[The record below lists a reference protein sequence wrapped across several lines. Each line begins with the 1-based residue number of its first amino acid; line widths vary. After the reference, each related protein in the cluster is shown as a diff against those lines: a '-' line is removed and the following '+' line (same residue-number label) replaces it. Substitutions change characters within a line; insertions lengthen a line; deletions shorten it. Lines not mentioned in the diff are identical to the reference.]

1 MSSRKLEIDIDDI
14 QSIERAEE
22 AAEELR
28 DAIRYHNYRYYILD
42 SPEISDSEY
51 DKLLIDLATLEEKF
65 PEILTNDSPT
75 QRIGDE
81 PLEEL
86 GLVEHPSPMMSLKT
100 VYETD
105 DVIRFDES
113 CRRGLEKESVTYL
126 AEPKFD
132 GLAVEL
138 IYEAGKLSVASTRG
152 DGQTGEDVTENI
164 KTIREVP
171 LVLEQYGEA
180 PPPEYL
186 VSRGEVYMDIEGFKA
201 LNETRAKEKQPMF
214 ANPRNGAAGS
224 LRQLDPRVTA
234 ERPLRIFFYGIEN
247 AIALNLNTQEEV
259 LRQLQTWGLK
269 TNLGLSRICRNIEDM
284 LDYHNEMEERRD
296 SLPFEIDGVV
306 YKVNN
311 LNDQQTLGTRT
322 RDPRWAIA
330 YKFAPRRATT
340 KLHDI
345 TVQVGRTGRVT
356 PVAKLEPVRVGGVEV
371 KNASLHNLSEIER
384 KDIRIGDSV
393 LIERAGDVIPQVVK
407 PIESKR
413 TGDKK
418 PFSFPE
424 QCPVCGASIIMSEDK
439 KQAHCPNAECPAQ
452 ILGRI
457 THFASREAMDIEGLG
472 EKRVQQL
479 IDAGLLNGIADL
491 YEIDMEQLVSLE
503 RFADKSAK
511 NLIREIQSSKETTLP
526 RFIYGLGIPNVGIAT
541 ARLVVQQLGSLDKIR
556 SADRGDFLEIEGIG
570 PEIADSLVAFF
581 GEPHNKELIDSL
593 ISHGFSLTNPL
604 EGEER
609 PLEGLTIVF
618 TGSLE
623 SLTRTEAK
631 ELVER
636 LGGRATSSVSSNTD
650 YVVAG
655 PGAGSKL
662 QKAEKLGIDI
672 LTENEFL
679 KRLK

>member
-1 MSSRKLEIDIDDI
+1 MKNHKPEINIDDV
-14 QSIERAEE
+14 QSVERAEE
-22 AAEELR
+22 AAERLR

-42 SPEISDSEY
+42 APEISDAEY
-51 DKLLIDLATLEEKF
+51 DKMLIDLSRLEQKF
-65 PEILTNDSPT
+65 PEILTDDSPT
-75 QRIGDE
+75 QRIGEE
-81 PLEEL
+81 PIEEL

-100 VYETD
+100 VYEKD
-105 DVIRFDES
+105 DVVRFDET
-113 CRRGLEKESVTYL
+113 CRRDLEKDSIAYL

-138 IYEAGKLSVASTRG
+138 IYEGEKLSVASTRG

-171 LVLEQYGEA
+171 LVLEKYGDV
-180 PPPEYL
+180 PPPNYL
-186 VSRGEVYMDIEGFKA
+186 VSRGEVYMDIEGFQA
-201 LNETRAKEKQPMF
+201 LNDRRADENQPLF
-214 ANPRNGAAGS
+214 ANPRNAAAGS

-247 AIALNLNTQEEV
+247 AIELDLSTQEEV

-269 TNLGLSRICRNIEDM
+269 TNLDLSRICRNIGDL
-284 LDYHNEMEERRD
+284 LDYHQEMEAKRD
-296 SLPFEIDGVV
+296 GLPFEIDGVV

-311 LNDQQTLGTRT
+311 LDHQQTLGTRT

-345 TVQVGRTGRVT
+345 AVQVGRTGRVT
-356 PVAKLEPVRVGGVEV
+356 PVAKLNPVRVGGVEV

-413 TGDKK
+413 TGNEK
-418 PFSFPE
+418 PFNFPE

-439 KQAHCPNAECPAQ
+439 KQAHCPNAKCPAQ

-479 IDAGLLNGIADL
+479 IDAGLLSGIGDL
-491 YEIDMEQLVSLE
+491 YQINKEQLVALE
-503 RFADKSAK
+503 RFADKSAS
-511 NLIREIQSSKETTLP
+511 NLIQEIESSKETTLP

-541 ARLVVQQLGSLDKIR
+541 ARLIVQHLNTLDEIR
-556 SADRGDFLEIEGIG
+556 SAERSDFLEIEGIG
-570 PEIADSLVAFF
+570 PEIADSLIAFF
-581 GEPHNKELIDSL
+581 NEPHNKELIDSL
-593 ISHGFSLTNPL
+593 MSQAFDLTNPF
-604 EGEER
+604 EGSEK
-609 PLEGLTIVF
+609 PLQGLTIVF

-623 SLTRTEAK
+623 NFTRAEAK
-631 ELVER
+631 EMVER
-636 LGGRATSSVSSNTD
+636 LGGRATSSVSNNTD

-662 QKAEKLGIDI
+662 QKAKELGIDT

-679 KRLK
+679 ELVK

>member
-1 MSSRKLEIDIDDI
+1 MSSHKPEIDVESI
-14 QSIERAEE
+14 QNVKRAEK

-42 SPEISDSEY
+42 SPEISDAEY
-51 DKLLIDLATLEEKF
+51 DRLLIDLAKLEEKF
-65 PEILTNDSPT
+65 PEILTADSPT
-75 QRIGDE
+75 QRIGEE

-100 VYETD
+100 VYD
-105 DVIRFDES
+105 KNDVVRFDET
-113 CRRGLEKESVTYL
+113 CRSDRKKDSITYL

-138 IYEAGKLSVASTRG
+138 IYENGRLSVASTRG
-152 DGQTGEDVTENI
+152 DGQTGENVTENI

-171 LVLEQYGEA
+171 LLLEKYGNE
-180 PPPEYL
+180 PPPDYL
-186 VSRGEVYMDIEGFKA
+186 VSRGEVYMDIAGFQA
-201 LNETRAKEKQPMF
+201 LNERRAEDNQPMF
-214 ANPRNGAAGS
+214 ANPRNAAAGS
-224 LRQLDPRVTA
+224 LRQLDPRITA

-247 AIALNLNTQEEV
+247 AIKLDLSTQEEV
-259 LRQLQTWGLK
+259 LRRLQTWGLK
-269 TNLGLSRICRNIEDM
+269 TNLDLSRVCRDIEDM
-284 LDYHNEMEERRD
+284 LAYHEEMEDRRD
-296 SLPFEIDGVV
+296 DLPFEIDGVV

-311 LNDQQTLGTRT
+311 LNDQQSLGTRT

-345 TVQVGRTGRVT
+345 GVQVGRTGRIT

-413 TGDKK
+413 TGSEK
-418 PFSFPE
+418 PFKFPK
-424 QCPVCGASIIMSEDK
+424 QCPVCKASIIMSEDK

-452 ILGRI
+452 VLGRI

-479 IDAGLLNGIADL
+479 IDAGLLSGIADL
-491 YEIDMEQLVSLE
+491 YKIEKDELVSLE
-503 RFADKSAK
+503 RFAGKSAR
-511 NLIREIQSSKETTLP
+511 NLIQEIDSSKDTTLP

-541 ARLVVQQLGSLDKIR
+541 ARLIVQQLGTLDEIR
-556 SADRGDFLEIEGIG
+556 SAERGDFLEIEGIG
-570 PEIADSLVAFF
+570 PEIAESLVAFF
-581 GEPHNKELIDSL
+581 NEPHNEELIDSL
-593 ISHGFSLTNPL
+593 LSHGFSLTNPF
-604 EGEER
+604 EGEEQ

-623 SLTRTEAK
+623 SFTRTEAK
-631 ELVER
+631 EIVER
-636 LGGRATSSVSSNTD
+636 LGGIATSSVSSNTD

-662 QKAEKLGIDI
+662 QKAKELGIDI

-679 KRLK
+679 EMVK